1 MTDSERFYNSVLDL
15 FEDIEEAEE
24 VNDLLMWWNRY
35 TLIFLAPYNSFL
47 CNWVFQPDLSQLLVG
62 TAPYF

>member
-35 TLIFLAPYNSFL
+35 TLILLPPYNSFL

>member
-35 TLIFLAPYNSFL
+35 TLIFQPAYNPFL
-47 CNWVFQPDLSQLLVG
+47 SNWVFQPDLSQLLIG
-62 TAPYF
+62 TAPHF